1 MGTGVS
7 VREMADRENRIPTGR
22 AWRGRAWPGRF
33 RPRVQIC
40 KLEHYTGK
48 AKLLRQRYARP
59 KGDSGTLEHC
69 GPICAHADRHTC

>member
-7 VREMADRENRIPTGR
+7 VREMADRENTDRENTARTGR
-22 AWRGRAWPGRF
+22 AWIGRVRPGRF

-48 AKLLRQRYARP
+48 PKLLRQRPSSIR
-59 KGDSGTLEHC
+59 SSE
-69 GPICAHADRHTC
+69 R